1 MLCANSPDMYPRSFA
16 YGGQTYGH
24 FNPPYHLS
32 RQNSP
37 HHQRYQSA
45 YIYNAQ
51 PYGLN
56 AFARSNPPP
65 FNHISS
71 PTPSAIH
78 YPFDTRLAAPRQ
90 DYDSHCQYYKPPS
103 LTPPPI
109 LSPSDQQIQAEKPP
123 DHVVIAHTTARVAVE
138 TLAETCYRGEMEED
152 DEEENKSEKPKAK
165 KRKERTAFTT
175 HQLRELENEF
185 TRNNYLTRLRRYE
198 IAVSLDLAERQVKVW
213 FQNRRMKWKRVKGEK
228 KPEKKS
234 PYHIMQLESER
245 QR

>member
-1 MLCANSPDMYPRSFA
+1 MFQRIHECYIDYISRAWHQQSQFDLKTHGNELEIEVFNQRKLSVMLCANSPDMYPRSFA

-123 DHVVIAHTTARVAVE
+123 DHVVMAHTPARVAVE
-138 TLAETCYRGEMEED
+138 TLAETCYRGMS
-152 DEEENKSEKPKAK
+152 KLLVISSLLKYSV
-165 KRKERTAFTT
+165 F
-175 HQLRELENEF
+175 LRVTSSGKIKNLRGVIILLFELDS
-185 TRNNYLTRLRRYE
+185 LSDWRLR
-198 IAVSLDLAERQVKVW
+198 SLYY
-213 FQNRRMKWKRVKGEK
+213 
-228 KPEKKS
+228 S
-234 PYHIMQLESER
+234 
-245 QR
+245 